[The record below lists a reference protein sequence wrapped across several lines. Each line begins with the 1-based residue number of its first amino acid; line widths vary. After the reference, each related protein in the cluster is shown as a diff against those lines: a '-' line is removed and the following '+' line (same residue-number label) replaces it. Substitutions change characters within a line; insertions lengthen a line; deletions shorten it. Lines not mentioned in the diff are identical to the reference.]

1 MIDVEA
7 LLTSWIEANVDNLR
21 SMSETPADL
30 DALVPVAKVRRI
42 GGPYD
47 GFRLDRATVD
57 VDVFDATRDGASA
70 AALHVQW
77 ALHNLLARNKAG
89 DAVVTRVETL
99 TGPRPLPYDNTGLR
113 RFGATY
119 RITVHPA

>member
-7 LLTSWIEANVDNLR
+7 LLTSWIEATVDNVHA
-21 SMSETPADL
+21 MSETPNDL
-30 DALVPVAKVRRI
+30 DDLLPAAKIRRI

-70 AALHVQW
+70 VALHIQW
-77 ALHNLLARNKAG
+77 ALHNLLARNKTG

-99 TGPRPLPYDNTGLR
+99 TGPRPLPYDNSGLR